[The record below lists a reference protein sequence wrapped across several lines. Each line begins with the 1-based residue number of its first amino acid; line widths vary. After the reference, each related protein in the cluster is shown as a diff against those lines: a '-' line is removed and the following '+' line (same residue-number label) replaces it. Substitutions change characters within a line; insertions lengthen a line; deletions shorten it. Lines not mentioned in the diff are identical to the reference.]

1 MTISRDGAAVSERG
15 RLAKLIVV
23 AVAFLSIAGSCGLPV
38 DGEVQVL
45 DADEFPEVVF
55 GTTTSTTTPP
65 QEEDDTERLELYFV
79 VGEGLGKVR
88 RPFTEPLIDVV
99 LAALQQSP
107 FESEVAEFAAE
118 GFEDPL
124 QTALPAGL
132 NPRVLSREPGSS
144 LLAIEVDDE
153 GNLRSM
159 PVENP
164 TLSLLVFSQIVCTIT
179 DLDLVSG
186 ANITQVEF
194 HDSTGPIDIVDASG
208 SLIADGRAGRADFD
222 DCQTVR
228 DQREAAAEAEADAES
243 TTTTT

>member
-1 MTISRDGAAVSERG
+1 MTATRDGVVRNRG
-15 RLAKLIVV
+15 WLANVFIPGIALLLIV
-23 AVAFLSIAGSCGLPV
+23 GSCGLPV
-38 DGEVQVL
+38 DGEVQAL
-45 DADEFPEVVF
+45 DADEYPEVVF
-55 GTTTSTTTPP
+55 GTTTSTTTAP
-65 QEEDDTERLELYFV
+65 QDENETERLELYFV

-88 RPFTEPLIDVV
+88 RPFAEPLIDVV

-132 NPRVLSREPGSS
+132 NPKVLSREPGSS
-144 LLAIEVDDE
+144 LLAIEVEDE

-186 ANITQVEF
+186 DNITQVEF

-243 TTTTT
+243 TTTTS

>member
-1 MTISRDGAAVSERG
+1 MIATSDRAVRIRSW
-15 RLAKLIVV
+15 LATVFIPGIVLLLIT
-23 AVAFLSIAGSCGLPV
+23 GSCGLPV

-45 DADEFPEVVF
+45 DADEYPEVVF

-65 QEEDDTERLELYFV
+65 QDENETERLELYFV

-88 RPFTEPLIDVV
+88 RPFSEPLIDVV

-144 LLAIEVDDE
+144 LLAVQVDDE

-186 ANITQVEF
+186 DNITQVEF
-194 HDSTGPIDIVDASG
+194 HDSTGPIDVVDASG
-208 SLIADGRAGRADFD
+208 SLIADGRARRADFD

-228 DQREAAAEAEADAES
+228 EQREAAAEAEADAES
-243 TTTTT
+243 TPTTN